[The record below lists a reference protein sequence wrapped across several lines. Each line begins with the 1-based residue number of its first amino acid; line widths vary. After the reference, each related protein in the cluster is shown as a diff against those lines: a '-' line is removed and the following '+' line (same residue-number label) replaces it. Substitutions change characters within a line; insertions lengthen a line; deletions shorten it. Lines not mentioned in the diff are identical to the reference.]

1 LYFTGENVLSFRF
14 NNRKLQGLSVGAST
28 FSDGETGPVSAAD
41 ALRCGIPCR
50 TCFLAFIFSPDFF
63 PYPFY
68 FYLFIKRRN
77 YIYG

>member
-50 TCFLAFIFSPDFF
+50 TCFWHSFSALIFSLPI
-63 PYPFY
+63 
-68 FYLFIKRRN
+68 LFLFV
-77 YIYG
+77 Y